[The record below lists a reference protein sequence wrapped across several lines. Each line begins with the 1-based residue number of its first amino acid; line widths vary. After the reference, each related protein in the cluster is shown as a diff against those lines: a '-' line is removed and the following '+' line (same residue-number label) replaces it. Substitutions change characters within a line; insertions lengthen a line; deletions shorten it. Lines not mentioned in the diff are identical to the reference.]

1 MSLTKIEKVLSKALD
16 ELKEKG
22 TLKGKETVATG
33 IKQAQGD
40 KGPRYFIEGYGNKEF
55 LMMNSNS
62 YLGMGLRREVIK
74 AEEKAAKEFGAG
86 PGAVRFISGSYK
98 PHVELEEGLARFH
111 NREAGM
117 IFSSAYATIMGTLP
131 PLISKDTIII
141 SDQLNHNCIINAVRL
156 SRPKDK
162 KIYSHN
168 NTNELESSIK
178 GCIGICQRVIIVT
191 DGIFS
196 MRGDCAPLPEIANLA
211 EKYDPEFEE
220 GIITIVDDSHGVGAI
235 GETGRGTTEFTHEN
249 RIDILVSTM
258 GKALGVN
265 GGYLVSDA
273 KVVDYLRETS
283 PFYIYTNPITVSE
296 SRAALKALEILD
308 SDKGR
313 KILKYLR
320 EMTAYF
326 RQGLIDL
333 GYEVVKG
340 EHPIVPLMIR
350 DTNKTVELVRYLKD
364 NGILSTGIY
373 YPVVPKR
380 DEEIRFQVCAEHT
393 KYDIDSAL
401 KVLKDYKESHL

>member
-62 YLGMGLRREVIK
+62 YLGMGLRREVIE

-86 PGAVRFISGSYK
+86 PGAVRFISGSFK

-131 PLISKDTIII
+131 LLISKDTIII

-162 KIYSHN
+162 KIYGHN
-168 NTNELESSIK
+168 NTNELESGIK
-178 GCIGICQRVIIVT
+178 ECIGNCQRVIIVT

-196 MRGDCAPLPEIANLA
+196 MRGDCAPLPEIADLA

-340 EHPIVPLMIR
+340 EHSIVPLMIR

-373 YPVVPKR
+373 YPVVPKG
-380 DEEIRFQVCAEHT
+380 DEEIRFQICAEQNII
-393 KYDIDSAL
+393 KRPVYNPF
-401 KVLKDYKESHL
+401 